1 MGITGRDIFLIA
13 PELAL
18 AALAAAVV
26 LLDLAP
32 AFRRNER
39 LGQAAAIGGLIVP
52 VAFGAALWVDVH
64 ANGAQYGFNGALVV
78 DKFALYVKFL
88 VAAAAGLTLLA
99 SGGYA
104 RRFRPYQAEFA
115 GLLLFSASGLMLL
128 AAAADLITIY
138 VALELATL
146 PVVAMAAFAKT
157 RAESLEA
164 GVKYLLLSAASSA
177 FLLYGFAF
185 LYGASGTMQVVAPEG
200 GGPTIAQALA
210 QSGGGAP
217 FGGFAVMA
225 AAILAVAGFGFKL
238 SIVPFHM
245 WTPDVY
251 EGAPTPVGAF
261 LATASKAA
269 AFAVVLRVFMEAF
282 GGASADWGGLFA
294 ALAAV
299 TMTLGNLVA
308 IAQRNVKRL
317 LGYSAVAHAGYLLIG
332 VAAASQGGALGAS
345 SVLFYLGA
353 YAAMTLA
360 AFFAAMTLAER
371 VGGERIEDLAGAGRR
386 FPFPALVLAV
396 ALIGLTG
403 IPPTAGFMGKLFLFN
418 AAVNAGLVWLAV
430 VGAVNSAVS
439 AYYYVGVIRTMHL
452 RDAPDVPPSP
462 DADAAPRTP
471 LAAKTALGVTALA
484 VVALG
489 FWPGGLLAA
498 ARAAAESLLR

>member
-1 MGITGRDIFLIA
+1 MGVTARDLLLIA
-13 PELAL
+13 PELSL

-26 LLDLAP
+26 LADL
-32 AFRRNER
+32 AFRRNDR
-39 LGQAAAIGGLIVP
+39 GPQALAVAGLIVP
-52 VAFGAALWVDVH
+52 AAFSAVLWADVH
-64 ANGAQYGFNGALVV
+64 ANGAQTGFNGALVV

-88 VAAAAGLTLLA
+88 VVGVAALTLLA
-99 SGGYA
+99 GGGYA
-104 RRFRPYQAEFA
+104 RRFRPYRAEFS
-115 GLLLFSASGLMLL
+115 GLLLFSASGLALL

-185 LYGASGTMQVVAPEG
+185 LYGASGAMQVVAAEG
-200 GGPTIAQALA
+200 AGPTIAQSLA
-210 QSGGGAP
+210 QGGGSAP
-217 FGGFAVMA
+217 FGGFALMA
-225 AAILAVAGFGFKL
+225 AAVLAVAGFGFKL

-269 AFAVVLRVFMEAF
+269 AFAVALRVFYEAF
-282 GGASADWGGLFA
+282 GGAAADWGGLFA

-317 LGYSAVAHAGYLLIG
+317 LGYSAIAHAGYLLIG
-332 VAAASQGGALGAS
+332 LAAAGQGGGDLGAS
-345 SVLFYLGA
+345 SMLFYLAA

-360 AFFAAMTLAER
+360 AFFAAMILAER

-396 ALIGLTG
+396 ALIGLVG
-403 IPPTAGFMGKLFLFN
+403 LPPTAGFMGKLFLFN
-418 AAVNAGLVWLAV
+418 AAVNAGLVWLAAL
-430 VGAVNSAVS
+430 GAVNSAVS

-452 RDAPDVPPSP
+452 RDAPASAAPSGEES
-462 DADAAPRTP
+462 APRTP
-471 LAAKTALGVTALA
+471 LAAGVAMGVAAAAIVVLGV
-484 VVALG
+484 
-489 FWPGGLLAA
+489 WPGGLLDA